1 MKNIQLKT
9 AIREKKGKKVK
20 QLRKN
25 GLIPAVLYGF
35 GINNPLSLVVSYGD
49 FEPIYRQGGENTL
62 INLNVEGDKDYN
74 VVIHDIGI
82 DPVSDKYIHADFY
95 AVNMTAKIIIKVPL
109 KFDGVS
115 DAVKNSGGVLVK
127 SKDELEVESLP
138 SDIPSEII
146 VDISKLKTFDDIIRV
161 ADLRLS
167 DKVKILDDL
176 NEAIATVAEPR
187 SEEELKSLDEK
198 VEEKVAEVK
207 EVGKEPAPEAPSEQE
222 KQNEQ

>member
-9 AIREKKGKKVK
+9 VIREKKGKKVK
-20 QLRKN
+20 QLRKI
-25 GLIPAVLYGF
+25 GLIPATLYGF
-35 GINNPLSLVVSYGD
+35 GINNPLSLTVSYGD

-62 INLNVEGDKDYN
+62 INLNVKGDKDYN

-95 AVNMTAKIIIKVPL
+95 AVNMTEKIITKVPL
-109 KFDGVS
+109 KFEGVS

-146 VDISKLKTFDDIIRV
+146 VDISKLKTFENIIRV
-161 ADLRLS
+161 ADLLLS
-167 DKVKILDDL
+167 DKVEVLDDL
-176 NEAIATVAEPR
+176 NAAIATVAQPR
-187 SEEELKSLDEK
+187 SEEELKALDEK
-198 VEEKVAEVK
+198 VEEKVVEVK
-207 EVGKEPAPEAPSEQE
+207 EAGKEQTSEPSSEQE
-222 KQNEQ
+222 KQNE